1 MQLRMIKE
9 IVLEY
14 FEELSPFMEVN
25 MGTHLVNDLGLDS
38 LDIASAM
45 SDLERMTTTKLCT
58 HEMLSEYGS
67 DPTVANVVSYISKR
81 YVPSMP

>member
-1 MQLRMIKE
+1 MIKE

-14 FEELSPFMEVN
+14 FSELSPFMEVN
-25 MGTHLVNDLGLDS
+25 MGTHLINDLGLDS

-45 SDLERMTTTKLCT
+45 SDFARMTDTKLST
-58 HEMLSEYGS
+58 HELISEYGS
-67 DPTVANVVSYISKR
+67 DPTVANVVSYISKH